1 MRIMTTAG
9 LYALLTIGVVIV
21 LGQAGQLS
29 FGHSAFYGIGAS
41 TATDRRSD
49 RWKAR

>member
-1 MRIMTTAG
+1 MVVVLLVWPLIFANKLHMRYMTTAG

-29 FGHSAFYGIGAS
+29 FGHWPS
-41 TATDRRSD
+41 TA
-49 RWKAR
+49 